1 MRSVVGHGHKFASNN
16 TPITHTNSNPV
27 RPRRSC
33 AQRPSYLRIQLLIT
47 FSARQVSFKSLF
59 PLKRDSHF
67 PGVRLTMIKLAA
79 PPDQSSRHSIRQ
91 SIGRTTRRAE
101 PVCKRRPT
109 WSLRATVAIDQ
120 GHRRRTKSFF
130 GTALGHYDVS
140 GSFATR
146 HVVKP
151 QRSDH
156 VYGPSSDC
164 AMQTRLSL

>member
-16 TPITHTNSNPV
+16 TPITHTNSNSI

-47 FSARQVSFKSLF
+47 FSARRVSFKSLF
-59 PLKRDSHF
+59 PLKRHSHF

-79 PPDQSSRHSIRQ
+79 PSNQSRRHSIRQ

-101 PVCKRRPT
+101 PVCKKRPA
-109 WSLRATVAIDQ
+109 WSLRASVAIDQ

-130 GTALGHYDVS
+130 SMALDHHVISD
-140 GSFATR
+140 SFATR
-146 HVVKP
+146 HVVKSR
-151 QRSDH
+151 RSDH